1 VAALWAVNATACV
14 TYVPSSKLGP
24 ARQDA
29 GWVAYLGNSRH
40 DACAAESLVPDPR
53 PLWRADVGRAVR
65 GSPALGETVVA
76 VGVAERVVALLD
88 RATGQVLWRTRLRGA
103 IHAGPLLE
111 EERLYVATEAPEGRV
126 YALRL
131 RDGRTLWSTKMESVV
146 APLALERD
154 AIYAATERGTVLR
167 LGVESGA
174 VAWRRRLPGAV
185 RAAPVATPFGLAVA
199 TAADTLYLLDK
210 TSGEVR
216 ARLATPGTV
225 LAAPA
230 LAESRLYFGT
240 TGGHVLAVELP
251 GLAVAWDHPAGDGV
265 FGAVAVAR
273 DTVYALA
280 RDGTLWLIPAAQP
293 AGARAVALR
302 IVATAGPTP
311 LAAGVLVASVSGEV
325 LLVDPGPGSIRW
337 RVQLDG
343 PIEEPPLVR
352 DRQLVVISGRGDI
365 HAYR

>member
-1 VAALWAVNATACV
+1 MGKSWLGPRIVSSDACSSTPPPPGARASARTVPTTSTDVSCVSWPHACPAASGTSFFDTTAS
-14 TYVPSSKLGP
+14 TYPVPSRSITKAILP
-24 ARQDA
+24 LAR
-29 GWVAYLGNSRH
+29 
-40 DACAAESLVPDPR
+40 
-53 PLWRADVGRAVR
+53 VG

-174 VAWRRRLPGAV
+174 VAWRRHLPGAV

-199 TAADTLYLLDK
+199 TAADTLYLLAK
-210 TSGEVR
+210 TSGEGR
-216 ARLATPGTV
+216 APLATPGAG

-230 LAESRLYFGT
+230 LAESRPYFGT

-251 GLAVAWDHPAGDGV
+251 DRKSTRLNSSHSQISYAV
-265 FGAVAVAR
+265 FCLKKKKNR
-273 DTVYALA
+273 
-280 RDGTLWLIPAAQP
+280 
-293 AGARAVALR
+293 
-302 IVATAGPTP
+302 
-311 LAAGVLVASVSGEV
+311 
-325 LLVDPGPGSIRW
+325 
-337 RVQLDG
+337 
-343 PIEEPPLVR
+343 
-352 DRQLVVISGRGDI
+352 
-365 HAYR
+365 

>member
-1 VAALWAVNATACV
+1 M
-14 TYVPSSKLGP
+14 K
-24 ARQDA
+24 
-29 GWVAYLGNSRH
+29 
-40 DACAAESLVPDPR
+40 
-53 PLWRADVGRAVR
+53 
-65 GSPALGETVVA
+65 
-76 VGVAERVVALLD
+76 
-88 RATGQVLWRTRLRGA
+88 RTQ
-103 IHAGPLLE
+103 
-111 EERLYVATEAPEGRV
+111 T
-126 YALRL
+126 
-131 RDGRTLWSTKMESVV
+131 ESVFE
-146 APLALERD
+146 PLALD
-154 AIYAATERGTVLR
+154 GATFYAETEGGTGLR

-185 RAAPVATPFGLAVA
+185 RAAPVATPLGLAVA
-199 TAADTLYLLDK
+199 MAADTLYLLDK

-280 RDGTLWLIPAAQP
+280 RDGALWLIPVAHP
-293 AGARAVALR
+293 AGARAIAVR

-311 LAAGVLVASVSGEV
+311 PSAGVLG
-325 LLVDPGPGSIRW
+325 G
-337 RVQLDG
+337 
-343 PIEEPPLVR
+343 
-352 DRQLVVISGRGDI
+352 
-365 HAYR
+365 